1 MSSARDTI
9 ATNRKATHDY
19 FVTERLEAGIELTGA
34 EVKSLRQNSA
44 SMRDSFVTIRGGEAW
59 MSGVHI
65 APYSHACSFDDEPDR
80 RRRLL
85 LHKRQIEKLA
95 RDADRAGYTIVPL
108 SMYFNEQGRVKVE
121 IGVCKGKR
129 AYDKRESI
137 KRRDEARD
145 VERALK
151 ERSR

>member
-1 MSSARDTI
+1 MAGKRDI
-9 ATNRKATHDY
+9 ISTNRKATHDY
-19 FVTERLEAGIELTGA
+19 FVSERLEAGIELTGA

-44 SMRDSFVTIRGGEAW
+44 SMRDCYVTIRGGEAW
-59 MSGVHI
+59 MLGVHI
-65 APYSHACSFDDEPDR
+65 APYSHACSFDDDPDR

-85 LHKRQIEKLA
+85 LHKRQIEQLA
-95 RDADRAGYTIVPL
+95 RQADREGYTIVPL
-108 SMYFNEQGRVKVE
+108 SLYFNEQGRVKVE
-121 IGVCKGKR
+121 LGVCKGKR
-129 AYDKRESI
+129 AHDKRETI